1 MSNSSLSNSGD
12 SDSSAVPFCKLADAA
27 KYVACSWD
35 LTSDDAGRRHW
46 VEFFKRHL
54 NTILKLGVESAAKAA
69 QTETAPLQRAEN
81 CRREFFARF
90 DAFAADPPR
99 FGRVTILTLDT
110 WRDEFL
116 RRWGF
121 VDPFAELKNRENEKM
136 LPLLPG
142 ICRQI
147 DSLPPAGQF
156 QTLVL
161 GLFAGNI
168 FDMGADATAKTF
180 LNSSPD
186 FFDTRGKIVPRPW
199 LIDDYDRLAR
209 RLLDGPIHRKAVFF
223 VDNAGSDFVLG
234 VVPMIRWLGQRGTRI
249 VLAANQRPTLND
261 MTLADVRAWWPKILR
276 AEPTLADL
284 PIDLISTGT
293 GEPLI
298 DLGAIS
304 PELNASAADADLVI
318 LEGMGRGV
326 ESNLDAEFCC
336 DAVSFAMIKDSAVA
350 ARHGGKL
357 YDVVCR
363 FREGR

>member
-234 VVPMIRWLGQRGTRI
+234 VVPMIRWLGH
-249 VLAANQRPTLND
+249 AEPASCWRPTSGP
-261 MTLADVRAWWPKILR
+261 R
-276 AEPTLADL
+276 
-284 PIDLISTGT
+284 STT
-293 GEPLI
+293 
-298 DLGAIS
+298 
-304 PELNASAADADLVI
+304 
-318 LEGMGRGV
+318 
-326 ESNLDAEFCC
+326 
-336 DAVSFAMIKDSAVA
+336 
-350 ARHGGKL
+350 
-357 YDVVCR
+357 
-363 FREGR
+363 

>member
-1 MSNSSLSNSGD
+1 MSNSSP
-12 SDSSAVPFCKLADAA
+12 VPFCKLADAA

-35 LTSDDAGRRHW
+35 LTTDEAGRRHW

-54 NTILKLGVESAAKAA
+54 NTILKLGLESAAKSG
-69 QTETAPLQRAEN
+69 QTETAAPQRAEN
-81 CRREFFARF
+81 CRREFYAAF
-90 DAFAADPPR
+90 DAFSANPSR
-99 FGRVTILTLDT
+99 FGRVTILTLDR
-110 WRDEFL
+110 WRDDLL

-121 VDPFAELKNRENEKM
+121 FDPFADLKDRENEKM

-147 DSLPPAGQF
+147 DSLPPAGQL

-161 GLFAGNI
+161 GIFAGNI
-168 FDMGADATAKTF
+168 FDMGADATAKMF

-186 FFDTRGKIVPRPW
+186 LFDTRSKIAPRPW

-209 RLLDGPIHRKAVFF
+209 RLLEGPIHRKAVFF

-234 VVPMIRWLGQRGTRI
+234 VVPMIRWLARRGTRV

-261 MTLADVRAWWPKILR
+261 MTLADVRACWPKIIQ
-276 AEPTLADL
+276 AEPTIADL

-293 GEPLI
+293 GDPLI
-298 DLGAIS
+298 DLGAVS
-304 PELNASAADADLVI
+304 PALNAAAEDADLVI

-326 ESNLDAEFCC
+326 ESNLDAEFSC
-336 DAVSFAMIKDSAVA
+336 DAATFAMIKDTAVA
-350 ARHGGKL
+350 ARHNGKL

-363 FREGR
+363 FSKAR